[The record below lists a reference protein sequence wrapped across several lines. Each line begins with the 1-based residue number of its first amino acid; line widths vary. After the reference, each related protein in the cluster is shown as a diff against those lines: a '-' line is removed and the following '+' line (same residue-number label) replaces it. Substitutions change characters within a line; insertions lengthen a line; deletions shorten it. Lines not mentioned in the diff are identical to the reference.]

1 MLQVPPAWLGLAA
14 DGTYDVDD
22 LLSGQRFRWG
32 ALNYVRLDPNEG
44 QVAHLLRVVPTPAA
58 V

>member
-1 MLQVPPAWLGLAA
+1 MLQVPLDGPGLAERA
-14 DGTYDVDD
+14 AYDVDD

-32 ALNYVRLDPNEG
+32 ALNYVRLDPADG
-44 QVAHLLRVVPTPAA
+44 QVAHLLRVAPAT